1 MSDAALLT
9 PTKPAVTPNRGL
21 AQGQRQPT
29 EQGAET
35 AQGQGF
41 SELLVEVE
49 ELALNGEQVVL
60 PGLQAIDA
68 LRVALLENPQVQQAL
83 QAVQQQQ
90 LPTGVQADLI
100 EAMPAIANGKSP
112 RLVTSEQQL
121 PTGVQG
127 VQGVQGAQRAVAP
140 LQHNIEGQVRR
151 EVVELRPLATAA
163 NTAARPVN
171 PLETALQNPALM
183 AEELQLTEQLR
194 GTVAP
199 KLETQIA
206 ATPRL
211 EATLA
216 QQAGHETSN
225 PIVRQVATNLQ
236 FVARG
241 EMERIRFDLHPA
253 ELGRVQVQLQ
263 KSGAV
268 TRLTIVTETA
278 QAFEALAR
286 GATGLQASLQQS
298 GFDPDDLQF
307 EHREGGSDQREAA
320 EERRE
325 RREDARRESDPTER
339 REVLVRPAVSAAD
352 QALFL

>member
-29 EQGAET
+29 EQGAEA

-41 SELLVEVE
+41 SALLGEVE

-68 LRVALLENPQVQQAL
+68 LRASLLENPQVQQIQQAL
-83 QAVQQQQ
+83 QAAQQQQ
-90 LPTGVQADLI
+90 LPAAVQTDLI
-100 EAMPAIANGKSP
+100 EAAPAIASGKAP

-121 PTGVQG
+121 PT
-127 VQGVQGAQRAVAP
+127 GAQRAVAP

-151 EVVELRPLATAA
+151 EVVELRPQATAVNA
-163 NTAARPVN
+163 AARPVN
-171 PLETALQNPALM
+171 PFENPLQNAAQNPALL

-194 GTVAP
+194 GTAAP

-211 EATLA
+211 EAALA

-241 EMERIRFDLHPA
+241 DMERIRFDLHPA